1 MLVRGRGALKMGK
14 AGRFMDAGGA
24 GGGIELVCVGA
35 GDFEL
40 ACKGVFV
47 GKRGESER
55 RFIWL
60 KVIINQQ
67 VSVIS

>member
-40 ACKGVFV
+40 AYEGVCL
-47 GKRGESER
+47 GKWGEGER
-55 RFIWL
+55 RL
-60 KVIINQQ
+60 K
-67 VSVIS
+67 